1 MSDYFG
7 KNTPKLGFGLMRLP
21 KLEDGSIDVEQTKT
35 MVDKFMAA
43 GLTYF
48 DTAYVYPGSEEAARE
63 ALVERYPRDSYTL
76 ATKLCAWMGCNDEE
90 SAKQEFYTS
99 LRRTEAGYF
108 DYYLLHA
115 IQKDNY
121 TIYDRYHIWDFAA
134 ELKEKGLVK
143 HYGFSFHADPE
154 LLDQILSVHPEV
166 DFVQLQLNY
175 ADWENPSVTSRANY
189 EMVRRH
195 GKSVVVMEPIKGAM
209 LANPPESVASILR
222 EANPTASLA
231 SWAVRYVA
239 SLDGIITVLSGMS
252 TVAQMED
259 NISYMHDFKPLTSDE
274 QATIAKAQEALAAI
288 DSVPCTACHYCTP
301 GCPMGIPIPE
311 IFTALNRM
319 FIYGDF
325 DVAKDKYERET
336 RGKGKAS
343 DCIHCMQCESAC
355 PQQIECTK
363 WLEKAAELFEG

>member
-1 MSDYFG
+1 
-7 KNTPKLGFGLMRLP
+7 
-21 KLEDGSIDVEQTKT
+21 
-35 MVDKFMAA
+35 
-43 GLTYF
+43 
-48 DTAYVYPGSEEAARE
+48 
-63 ALVERYPRDSYTL
+63 
-76 ATKLCAWMGCNDEE
+76 
-90 SAKQEFYTS
+90 
-99 LRRTEAGYF
+99 
-108 DYYLLHA
+108 
-115 IQKDNY
+115 
-121 TIYDRYHIWDFAA
+121 
-134 ELKEKGLVK
+134 
-143 HYGFSFHADPE
+143 
-154 LLDQILSVHPEV
+154 
-166 DFVQLQLNY
+166 
-175 ADWENPSVTSRANY
+175 
-189 EMVRRH
+189 
-195 GKSVVVMEPIKGAM
+195 
-209 LANPPESVASILR
+209 
-222 EANPTASLA
+222 
-231 SWAVRYVA
+231 
-239 SLDGIITVLSGMS
+239 MS

-325 DVAKDKYERET
+325 AVAKDKYERET